1 MPDDCRIRPCDPAH
15 PMYPLPRGIVREEL
29 TNLEEEDEENDFAT
43 RAVQARIM
51 IGLRAKRIGQV
62 TDTSLRVVLMAE
74 LAGLVMM
81 YELLTDKAL
90 NVIAGMKG
98 ENDNE
103 DR

>member
-62 TDTSLRVVLMAE
+62 TDNSLRVVLMAE
-74 LAGLVMM
+74 MAGLVLM
-81 YELLTDKAL
+81 YEQLTGKAL
-90 NVIAGMKG
+90 NIIAGTG
-98 ENDNE
+98 GNDNE